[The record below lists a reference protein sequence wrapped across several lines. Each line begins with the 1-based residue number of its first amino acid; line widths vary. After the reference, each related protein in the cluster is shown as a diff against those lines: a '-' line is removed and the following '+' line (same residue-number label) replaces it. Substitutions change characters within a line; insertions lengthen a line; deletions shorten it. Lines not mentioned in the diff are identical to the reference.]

1 MKKSYKNINN
11 FPHGIMFHNFHDNK
25 KYKKGDGS
33 LSKYDLIRI
42 INFIGRKNILNA
54 KDFIDNYNN
63 NSLKN
68 NNVCFTFDDGSK
80 SQMDVALPVLK
91 KFKIKAFFFIY
102 SKSLEKKRTLFIET
116 LKSFRINY
124 FKNTNIFYKEFFS
137 LCKKDDLKKLEKKIL
152 IQKQLKNKYPFYSSS
167 DIKFRV
173 IRDNVLTE
181 KQYIHIMKSMIKK
194 KKINLKDLSKN
205 IFFNKNDLI
214 KLKSD
219 DHIIGLHSHSHPL
232 NMSKKSYKKQYNE
245 YFKNK
250 NILEKLLKKKDTIS
264 INSMAYPMGL
274 YNKDSFKIL
283 NSLNIDYGFISS
295 ITSRERNRLV
305 GKNNNLTIPRE
316 DCSNI
321 IENINEIY
329 N

>member
-1 MKKSYKNINN
+1 
-11 FPHGIMFHNFHDNK
+11 
-25 KYKKGDGS
+25 
-33 LSKYDLIRI
+33 
-42 INFIGRKNILNA
+42 
-54 KDFIDNYNN
+54 
-63 NSLKN
+63 
-68 NNVCFTFDDGSK
+68 
-80 SQMDVALPVLK
+80 
-91 KFKIKAFFFIY
+91 
-102 SKSLEKKRTLFIET
+102 
-116 LKSFRINY
+116 
-124 FKNTNIFYKEFFS
+124 
-137 LCKKDDLKKLEKKIL
+137 
-152 IQKQLKNKYPFYSSS
+152 
-167 DIKFRV
+167 
-173 IRDNVLTE
+173 
-181 KQYIHIMKSMIKK
+181 
-194 KKINLKDLSKN
+194 
-205 IFFNKNDLI
+205 
-214 KLKSD
+214 
-219 DHIIGLHSHSHPL
+219 
-232 NMSKKSYKKQYNE
+232 MSKKSYKKQYNE